1 MYWMPIVCPELCW
14 DARTEWRHTASRT
27 TGGLWPTWLTAGETA
42 ADEVTS
48 HMQKYEL
55 GASGEYRQELRAVG
69 LCEVPLRR
77 GC

>member
-1 MYWMPIVCPELCW
+1 METHGEQNHRWSLAHMAYSW
-14 DARTEWRHTASRT
+14 
-27 TGGLWPTWLTAGETA
+27 ETA